1 MEVLKPKRGEV
12 WWVNFDPS
20 LGSEIQKVRPAVVI
34 SNNISNKYLDRFQV
48 IPITSQIDKIYPGEA
63 LISLGKKQGKV
74 MANQMTTVSLLRMD
88 KKLITISKRD
98 LLAVEQAVKLQID
111 LL

>member
-1 MEVLKPKRGEV
+1 MKPKRGEV

-20 LGSEIQKVRPAVVI
+20 LGSEIQKVRPAVII
-34 SNNISNKYLDRFQV
+34 SNDISNKYLDRFQV
-48 IPITSQIDKIYPGEA
+48 IPLTSQIDRIYPGEV

-74 MANQMTTVSLLRMD
+74 MANQITTVSLFRMD
-88 KKLITISKRD
+88 KKLTTVSKRD
-98 LLAVEQAVKLQID
+98 LLAVEQAIKLQIG

>member
-63 LISLGKKQGKV
+63 LINLGKKQGKV
-74 MANQMTTVSLLRMD
+74 MANQMTTVSILRMD
-88 KKLITISKRD
+88 KKLITVSKRD
-98 LLAVEQAVKLQID
+98 LLVVEQAVKLQIG